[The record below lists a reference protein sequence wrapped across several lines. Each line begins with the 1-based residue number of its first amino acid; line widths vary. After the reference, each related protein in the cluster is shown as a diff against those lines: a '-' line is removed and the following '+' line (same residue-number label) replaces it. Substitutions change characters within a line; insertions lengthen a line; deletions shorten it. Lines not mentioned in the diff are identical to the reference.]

1 MLFLY
6 LVVKSNCLFW
16 LSFSAR
22 LACVSSHIFIGS
34 LTPTPHSHPASKPR
48 LDASKTPPPC
58 SKCLNL
64 QDIFQ
69 WKQPAHVAAWKR
81 EKKRKDKETVL
92 HCWSSHWLHINASQT
107 WCNLKHLKL
116 NKTNSSP
123 VPSWVLQSQQEPH
136 HADIPSGLL
145 NQQESRILW
154 LNPAFFFHKD

>member
-6 LVVKSNCLFW
+6 LVIKSNCLFW
-16 LSFSAR
+16 LSFSTR

-34 LTPTPHSHPASKPR
+34 LTPTPHSKPR

-69 WKQPAHVAAWKR
+69 WKQPAHVAAWTR
-81 EKKRKDKETVL
+81 EEAQRQRDGVALLVFTLASHKCIPNLVL
-92 HCWSSHWLHINASQT
+92 Y
-107 WCNLKHLKL
+107 NLRLLKS
-116 NKTNSSP
+116 NKTNSSSG
-123 VPSWVLQSQQEPH
+123 PSWVLQSQQEPH

-154 LNPAFFFHKD
+154 LNPAFFS